1 MDPENIGTEAIV
13 RVTHWLRGIWEM
25 KRRASPVQQ
34 WVDSIP
40 SYENAKPPFDQ
51 GTGSKQ
57 TPGNLQPENT
67 AEAHSF
73 LKKKHQRK
81 SDMTASAPI
90 TIPNSPAITMTGP
103 LSSVPHN
110 RLVRDLSLQ
119 SDSSHCSSVESL
131 LEWRKADPEA
141 ILLSLGFGYNN
152 SPQESGSMPRI
163 PKRFLQPSKL
173 KGIVINDFLKQ
184 QQEDSESLDTAS
196 LGYRGLTGSPYVA
209 PSEIVQK
216 IMERL
221 REHESHENDSYTN
234 TNSSSSELFGSMQQE
249 GRLSVLS
256 PDNRQYLERP
266 RSKSPDMRNKRMI
279 IGEKSF
285 AFGKHG
291 DLIEMK
297 SLDIT
302 EETNFDGDTNDFQS
316 KSTDPVD
323 NFDEDIHELGQ
334 SLEHITQ
341 SVDAVIDIEKSRKM
355 SARKL
360 AKQLSFDEDNLKYG
374 QHIMDTEGEFALHCE
389 RLSKDQSDSLATVV
403 SKWSDT
409 NETTTDG
416 NESINQDHHGD
427 QKANPIS
434 RRASDSLCE
443 MQKRYLV
450 PPGEERRLSDS
461 TIHSKSEKR
470 RLVDKKPSLK
480 RQANVTDVDPIVCEN
495 LGDRIMEYEMHG
507 EESSTLDKYGLKS
520 VNTWDSNSGEGNCD
534 AEHESGT
541 SKDAEKWKVC
551 CSEKADLCCKN
562 DELDQICEHEE
573 TSIKCCCHANSTNCW
588 RKMSEIMKKKQKVKD
603 MVAKSKQEMDE
614 LREMINSVMSVTM
627 KPGC

>member
-1 MDPENIGTEAIV
+1 M
-13 RVTHWLRGIWEM
+13 R
-25 KRRASPVQQ
+25 RRASPVQQ

-51 GTGSKQ
+51 GTASKQ
-57 TPGNLQPENT
+57 IPGDLQPENT

-90 TIPNSPAITMTGP
+90 TIPNSPAITMTSP
-103 LSSVPHN
+103 PSSVPHN

-141 ILLSLGFGYNN
+141 ILLNLGFGYNN

-297 SLDIT
+297 SLDTT
-302 EETNFDGDTNDFQS
+302 EETNFDGHTTDSQS
-316 KSTDPVD
+316 KPTEPVD
-323 NFDEDIHELGQ
+323 NFDADIHELDQ
-334 SLEHITQ
+334 NLEHIAQ
-341 SVDAVIDIEKSRKM
+341 SVDAVIDIDKSRKM
-355 SARKL
+355 SGRKL
-360 AKQLSFDEDNLKYG
+360 AKQLSFDEDNSR
-374 QHIMDTEGEFALHCE
+374 HVRCTTDTEPEFALQCQ
-389 RLSKDQSDSLATVV
+389 RLSKDRSDSLATVV
-403 SKWSDT
+403 SRWSDC
-409 NETTTDG
+409 NETTADG
-416 NESINQDHHGD
+416 NESINQDYCGD
-427 QKANPIS
+427 LESNPIA

-443 MQKRYLV
+443 TQRKYLV

-461 TIHSKSEKR
+461 TIHGKSEKR
-470 RLVDKKPSLK
+470 RLFDKKPSLK
-480 RQANVTDVDPIVCEN
+480 RQANVMDVDPIDCEN
-495 LGDRIMEYEMHG
+495 LGDRIMEYEIHSQ
-507 EESSTLDKYGLKS
+507 ESSALDKDGLKS
-520 VNTWDSNSGEGNCD
+520 NTWDSNSGEGNCD
-534 AEHESGT
+534 EEHESST
-541 SKDAEKWKVC
+541 SSDTEKWNLC
-551 CSEKADLCCKN
+551 CSEKTDRCCKN

-573 TSIKCCCHANSTNCW
+573 TSTRCCCHTNSTNCW
-588 RKMSEIMKKKQKVKD
+588 RKMSEIMRKKQKVKD

-614 LREMINSVMSVTM
+614 LRQMINSVMSVTM
-627 KPGC
+627 KPGCESHTTDISFNSANL